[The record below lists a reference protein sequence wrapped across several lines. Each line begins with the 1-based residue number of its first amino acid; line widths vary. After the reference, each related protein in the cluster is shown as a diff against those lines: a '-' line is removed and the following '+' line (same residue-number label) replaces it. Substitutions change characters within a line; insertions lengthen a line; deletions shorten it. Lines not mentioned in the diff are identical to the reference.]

1 MGRMKDLAI
10 AGEHPDLTA
19 RRVRGKR
26 ARNRGNSFERE
37 IRERLGADAKRTG
50 QFGGKTDVE
59 ASWIAIQAKVGT
71 SYPERIDG
79 WLRSISVKGDQLQ
92 AVVLGDSPGAGGR
105 RRTMIVLDFEAFVAW
120 FGKEGSDVSPEA

>member
-1 MGRMKDLAI
+1 MGRLKDLAI

-19 RRVRGKR
+19 RRVRGRR
-26 ARNRGNSFERE
+26 ARARGNAFERE

-59 ASWIAIQAKVGT
+59 ASWIAIQAKVGGA
-71 SYPERIDG
+71 YPERIDG

-92 AVVLGDSPGAGGR
+92 AVVLGDSPGPGSK
-105 RRTMIVLDFEAFVAW
+105 RRTLIVLDFDSFVDW
-120 FGKEGSDVSPEA
+120 FGKDATPST